1 MAQKSTLLLYLILG
15 AFSASQRPQAKI
27 GDDLREK
34 DLQDA
39 MGGTGCVCVCVS
51 LCTCPC
57 ATFSLILFF
66 FFSKTVL
73 NLFCLENFV
82 NQALLRAKEGA
93 EHVIQLHCNRAHNVE
108 HYAKHI

>member
-66 FFSKTVL
+66 FFFQNSVKS
-73 NLFCLENFV
+73 F
-82 NQALLRAKEGA
+82 LLREFCKSGFTESKGGSRTCDTAA
-93 EHVIQLHCNRAHNVE
+93 LQ
-108 HYAKHI
+108 